1 MNIATFLHATARCF
15 PDAPAVSFG
24 DSRVWSYAGLQER
37 VARLAGGLR
46 ALPGVARGD
55 RIAMAMKNCPEYIEL
70 MWAAWHA
77 GLAIV
82 PMNAKLH
89 PKEFAFILENCG
101 VRYCFTTP
109 DLTEA
114 LAREV
119 GTGPGATRIV
129 EAGGGDYR
137 SLAAHET
144 VPMQPAS
151 AEDPAWLFYTSG
163 TTGRPKGATLT
174 HRTLLAMTLRYYADV
189 DAVGVTDS
197 MIHTAPL
204 SHASGLYS
212 VPHVAKGS
220 HQIIPASQG
229 FDPSELFGLLDLHRE
244 VTFFCAPTMV
254 TRLMHDPGVRSARLE
269 SIKTLF
275 YGGAPMYL
283 ENLKSALAVFGPRLW
298 QGYGQGETP
307 NTISYLSKAIHA
319 DTGSPRYEARLAS
332 VGVARTGVE
341 VRVVDESG
349 RDLPAGEVGE
359 IICRSDVTMLGY
371 WNNPEATAR
380 ALRDGWLWT
389 GDMGSFDEDGFLTL
403 KDRSKDVII
412 SGGSNIYPRE
422 VEEVLL
428 QHAAVLEASVIGR
441 LHPDW
446 GEEVV
451 AFVVPKPGQRIDDA
465 ALDRLCLENIA
476 RFKRPKQY
484 VELAELPKSS
494 YGKILK
500 TELRKLLEQPNTTT
514 GGTR

>member
-1 MNIATFLHATARCF
+1 MNIATFLQATARQL
-15 PDAPAVSFG
+15 PQAPAVSSG
-24 DSRVWSYAGLQER
+24 DRLVWRYAGLMDR

-46 ALPGVARGD
+46 ALGGVVPGD

-77 GLAIV
+77 GLCIV

-101 VRYCFTTP
+101 VKACFTTP
-109 DLTEA
+109 DVTGA
-114 LAREV
+114 LSDELR
-119 GTGPGATRIV
+119 
-129 EAGGGDYR
+129 GGG
-137 SLAAHET
+137 AAIRPIE
-144 VPMQPAS
+144 VASPEYAALCRAQPHALEVMPPT
-151 AEDPAWLFYTSG
+151 APAWLFYTSG

-174 HRTLLAMTLRYYADV
+174 HGSLLAMMLRYYADV
-189 DAVGVTDS
+189 DAVGATDS

-212 VPHVAKGS
+212 LPHVAKGS
-220 HQIIPASQG
+220 HQVIPASQG
-229 FDPSELFGLLDLHRE
+229 FDTTEFFGLLERYRN

-254 TRLMHDPGVRSARLE
+254 TRLMHDPGVRSARID
-269 SIKTLF
+269 SIRTLF

-283 ENLKSALAVFGPRLW
+283 ENLRTALSVFGPRLW

-307 NTISYLSKAIHA
+307 NTITFLSKAMHV
-319 DTGSPRYEARLAS
+319 DDGHPRFEARLAS

-341 VRVVDESG
+341 VRIVDDAG

-359 IICRSDVTMLGY
+359 IVCRSDVTMTGY
-371 WNNPEATAR
+371 WNNPDATR
-380 ALRDGWLWT
+380 KALRDGWLWT
-389 GDMGSFDEDGFLTL
+389 GDMGTFDEDGFLTL

-428 QHAAVLEASVIGR
+428 
-441 LHPDW
+441 LHPDVLETSVVGRVHPEW

-451 AFVVPKPGQRIDDA
+451 AFVVPKPGRTLDEA
-465 ALDRLCLENIA
+465 ALDRLCLDHIA
-476 RFKRPKQY
+476 RFKRPKRY
-484 VELAELPKSS
+484 VHLPELPKSS
-494 YGKILK
+494 YGKVLK
-500 TELRKLLEQPNTTT
+500 TALRDRLAAQA
-514 GGTR
+514 GDA